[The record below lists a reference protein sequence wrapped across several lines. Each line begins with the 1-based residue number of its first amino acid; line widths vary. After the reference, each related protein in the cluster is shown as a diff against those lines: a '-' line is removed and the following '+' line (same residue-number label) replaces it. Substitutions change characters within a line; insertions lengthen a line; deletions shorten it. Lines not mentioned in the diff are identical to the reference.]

1 MSFRRGD
8 YNSRRQDSR
17 RFKREIAGGY
27 RRYKI
32 GAGSRKIRRKQK
44 REKKDLLL
52 QCLTKLNDISGAF
65 EGEHDFKAYCKSG
78 SQVKTTV
85 RKVYSVQ
92 VTSQVQTDYT
102 QVEISV
108 CGAGFLYNMVRTMAG
123 TMLNYAEGSLTRED
137 IEKSLFEG
145 DRESVGRTLP
155 AKGLTLESV
164 DYDELLF
171 V

>member
-1 MSFRRGD
+1 MI
-8 YNSRRQDSR
+8 YQAQVLKEQSRVV
-17 RFKREIAGGY
+17 IM
-27 RRYKI
+27 
-32 GAGSRKIRRKQK
+32 
-44 REKKDLLL
+44 
-52 QCLTKLNDISGAF
+52 LTGN
-65 EGEHDFKAYCKSG
+65 
-78 SQVKTTV
+78 
-85 RKVYSVQ
+85 
-92 VTSQVQTDYT
+92 
-102 QVEISV
+102 
-108 CGAGFLYNMVRTMAG
+108 GFLYNMVRTMAG